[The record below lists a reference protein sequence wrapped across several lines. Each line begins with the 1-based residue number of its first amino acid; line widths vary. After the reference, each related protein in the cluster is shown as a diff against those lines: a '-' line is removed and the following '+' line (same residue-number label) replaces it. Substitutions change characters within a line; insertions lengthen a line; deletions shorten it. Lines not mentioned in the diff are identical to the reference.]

1 MAGGGSSSGVRLRKV
16 ECGSWSCASIRTAV
30 TRSGAQSGDVERWR
44 GLDPRALKDTLD
56 HRVSTD
62 GMRTNRRDSVQS
74 SAPQALPWPCARRWR
89 TAMHIDHRNPRV
101 RRGFAFVALAA
112 VLGLAAVGLSQCR
125 MVNDSGTGVERRSGK
140 GTLSARSAC
149 VKAGHEQVKD
159 GKRNGEV

>member
-1 MAGGGSSSGVRLRKV
+1 MAGGGRSSGVRLRKV
-16 ECGSWSCASIRTAV
+16 ERGTRGCATIRSAV
-30 TRSGAQSGDVERWR
+30 TRSGPQSGDVECWR

-62 GMRTNRRDSVQS
+62 RMRTNRRDCEQS

-112 VLGLAAVGLSQCR
+112 VLGL
-125 MVNDSGTGVERRSGK
+125 
-140 GTLSARSAC
+140 
-149 VKAGHEQVKD
+149 
-159 GKRNGEV
+159 